1 MYVHNVPGT
10 GSYTTSTTNMYN
22 KDQFHVHPAA
32 APPLP
37 PIKSSKG
44 IGRPATAEKS
54 IIVKEEEKRVS
65 LDRDDRPPQ

>member
-1 MYVHNVPGT
+1 MYVHNVVGT

-44 IGRPATAEKS
+44 IGRPDTAETKTKKKGES
-54 IIVKEEEKRVS
+54 
-65 LDRDDRPPQ
+65 